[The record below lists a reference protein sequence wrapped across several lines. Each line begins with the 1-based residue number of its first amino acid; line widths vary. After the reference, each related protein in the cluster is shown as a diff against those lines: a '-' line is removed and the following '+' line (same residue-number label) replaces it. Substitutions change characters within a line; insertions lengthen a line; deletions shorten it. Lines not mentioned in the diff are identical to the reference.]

1 MHMSFVGS
9 PSLCEGLRFLRM
21 TVVTGHRS
29 RNCTAPVTL
38 KSELIAVTFLTKRIL
53 TLIAGWSFIVLG
65 IVGLFLPILQ
75 GVLFLL
81 VGLIILSSEYVWAHR
96 LLSKL
101 RERFPKLGR
110 TADQA
115 TEKATDWL
123 RRISG
128 QPKTD

>member
-1 MHMSFVGS
+1 M
-9 PSLCEGLRFLRM
+9 
-21 TVVTGHRS
+21 
-29 RNCTAPVTL
+29 
-38 KSELIAVTFLTKRIL
+38 KSHTQRIL
-53 TLIAGWSFIVLG
+53 IMITGWTFILLG

-96 LLSKL
+96 LLTKL

-110 TADQA
+110 TADRA
-115 TEKATDWL
+115 TAKAAEWL

-128 QPKTD
+128 QSKTD

>member
-1 MHMSFVGS
+1 
-9 PSLCEGLRFLRM
+9 M
-21 TVVTGHRS
+21 TSYV
-29 RNCTAPVTL
+29 
-38 KSELIAVTFLTKRIL
+38 KRIL
-53 TLIAGWSFIVLG
+53 TLIAGWSFILLG

-81 VGLIILSSEYVWAHR
+81 VGLIILSTEYVWANR
-96 LLSKL
+96 LLSKV
-101 RERFPKLGR
+101 RERFPRLGR

-115 TEKATDWL
+115 TQKATAWL

>member
-1 MHMSFVGS
+1 M
-9 PSLCEGLRFLRM
+9 
-21 TVVTGHRS
+21 
-29 RNCTAPVTL
+29 
-38 KSELIAVTFLTKRIL
+38 KSHTQRIL
-53 TLIAGWSFIVLG
+53 ILITGWTFILLG

-96 LLSKL
+96 LLTKL

-110 TADQA
+110 TADRA
-115 TEKATDWL
+115 KAKAAEWL

-128 QPKTD
+128 QSKTD